1 MRLVGYTRVS
11 TEEQAEGGPSLG
23 AQARTIRAAV
33 KASGD
38 QLVEVIEDAGVSGK
52 DCNRDGLQRAL
63 RMLTEGEADGL
74 IAVALDRLTRNTAD
88 MAALMEWF
96 GHHHYTL
103 RLLDVG
109 VDSSTAAG
117 EVVLDVMAAVAQMIR
132 KQTGEKTRAVL
143 RDKKSRGLPISRPAA
158 PSPIVE
164 RVQSLYA
171 DGLGFTAIARQ
182 KACRRRAVVRGRPR
196 RSKALSGCVS
206 PLDASAPCYP
216 SRRDAS
222 ARRPRHDRVALH
234 HRRRTRPCAMA
245 SATAG
250 PPT

>member
-1 MRLVGYTRVS
+1 MGYTRVS

-117 EVVLDVMAAVAQMIR
+117 EVVLNVMAAVAQMIR

-143 RDKKSRGLPISRPAA
+143 RDMKSRGLPISRPAA

-171 DGLGFTAIARQ
+171 DGLGFTAIARLLE
-182 KACRRRAVVRGRPR
+182 AEGVPTARGG
-196 RSKALSGCVS
+196 AWQ
-206 PLDASAPCYP
+206 ASTIQSTLGLRKP
-216 SRRDAS
+216 SRRKRALLPEPT
-222 ARRPRHDRVALH
+222 RRKRKK
-234 HRRRTRPCAMA
+234 
-245 SATAG
+245 TAA
-250 PPT
+250 